1 MLDIAITKVDRC
13 VITKTIIQTTLV
25 GFEHAVGRRICGI
38 YVRTDSTYAS
48 IIYLDIY
55 ASELNKLTLANLD
68 KKFTREK
75 SSCIFRFSD
84 PNIIFTKYEKIV
96 KIFSKFN

>member
-1 MLDIAITKVDRC
+1 MLDIGIGKVDRC

-38 YVRTDSTYAS
+38 SYAS